1 MTIKTINA
9 PLPGIFYRTPTPEE
23 PPFKKEGDMVVAGDT
38 IGLIE
43 VMKSFSPVI
52 VEEAGKLIV
61 FHVENEDAVMPGQ
74 PICDIDA

>member
-1 MTIKTINA
+1 
-9 PLPGIFYRTPTPEE
+9 
-23 PPFKKEGDMVVAGDT
+23 MVVAGDT